1 MAAHTLHLVNQG
13 QGSFGA
19 KLAGAQSPQPWNGD
33 MVLAYLIAHGYSE
46 EDADAIVNQA
56 EIAREIEIFIPS
68 D

>member
-1 MAAHTLHLVNQG
+1 MAAHTLHLVNHG

-19 KLAGAQSPQPWNGD
+19 KLAGTQAPQPWNGD
-33 MVLAYLIAHGYSE
+33 MVLSYLVAHGYSE
-46 EDADAIVNQA
+46 GDAEAIVYQA